1 MVFNYDL
8 PQEHEYYVHRIGRT
22 GRNGKSGKAVS
33 FVVGKEIRELH
44 EIEKYAKTKIKLEK
58 APSSL
63 EVEKIENDELTSK
76 LKDIISKQKLA
87 TSPLVNSLIDEG
99 FSFEQIAKGLAYF
112 ITKKDEPKKEVKFT
126 ANSSGMVK
134 LFLTVGKKDKIK
146 VKDIIGAIASQ
157 TSISGNDIGKVI
169 LLDSYSFIEIPTE
182 YVEEVIN
189 TMSKNQIKGK
199 NVKIEVAENA

>member
-1 MVFNYDL
+1 
-8 PQEHEYYVHRIGRT
+8 
-22 GRNGKSGKAVS
+22 
-33 FVVGKEIRELH
+33 
-44 EIEKYAKTKIKLEK
+44 
-58 APSSL
+58 
-63 EVEKIENDELTSK
+63 
-76 LKDIISKQKLA
+76 
-87 TSPLVNSLIDEG
+87 
-99 FSFEQIAKGLAYF
+99 
-112 ITKKDEPKKEVKFT
+112 
-126 ANSSGMVK
+126 MVK